1 MYAIGVD
8 YHKRYS
14 HLTVLDGE
22 GRVVRSGSI
31 ANTGEAVHAFVAPY
45 GEQAEAALEATRN
58 WTVMYDL
65 LEEELAA
72 VHLVHPLK
80 VRAIAEARV
89 KTDRI
94 DSRILAHLLRCDL
107 LPTAYVRPAAQ
118 RGTQQ
123 LLRQRVFF
131 VRVRAMVKNR
141 IHVLIDR
148 QRGIRD
154 TARQFSDLFGRA
166 GLVWLRTVE
175 LPQAERA
182 LLDGD
187 LQLLDELRARIA
199 ESDGAVRRLVA
210 SDAAMGLVYTIPGFG
225 LFFAALVVTEI
236 GTIARFRSAEK
247 LWGYAGL
254 VPSVHASGGKVF
266 HGRLTKQGNKWL
278 RWAAVEAV
286 HPAIVADAELRRYY
300 DRVRLRRGYN
310 PAKIATAR
318 RLLAI
323 VYQVLRDGRPFY
335 NRGQYPRAA
344 LTNPLPAVR

>member
-8 YHKRYS
+8 YHKAYS
-14 HLTVLDGE
+14 HLTVMDGD
-22 GRVVRSGSI
+22 GRVVRVGSI
-31 ANTGEAVHAFVAPY
+31 ANTAAAVRGFVGPF
-45 GEQAEAALEATRN
+45 GKEAEAALEATRN

-65 LEEELAA
+65 LEAEVAA

-107 LPTAYVRPAAQ
+107 LPTAYVRPVGQ
-118 RGTQQ
+118 RATQQ

-131 VRVRAMVKNR
+131 VRVRTMVKNR

-148 QRGIRD
+148 QGEIREV
-154 TARQFSDLFGRA
+154 ARQFSDLFGQA
-166 GLVWLRTVE
+166 GLAWLRAVA
-175 LPQAERA
+175 LPVAERA
-182 LLDGD
+182 LLERD
-187 LQLLDELRARIA
+187 LHLLDELHARIT
-199 ESDGAVRRLVA
+199 ETDRAVRHLVA
-210 SDAAMGLVYTIPGFG
+210 RDPAMQLVRTVPGFG

-236 GTIARFRSAEK
+236 GTIARFPSPEK

-254 VPSVHASGGKVF
+254 VPSVYASGRKVF

-286 HPAIVADAELRRYY
+286 RPAIVHDAELRRYY
-300 DRVRLRRGYN
+300 DRLRLRRGRN

-323 VYQVLRDGRPFY
+323 VYQVLRNSRPY
-335 NRGQYPRAA
+335 YRRAQCPRAA
-344 LTNPLPAVR
+344 LTNPLPATG